1 MPIILSLSKNHD
13 TLWAAGPEGLFR
25 VTDAGL
31 EAVPQP
37 QEHLYCCCAIHDR
50 ILVGGLPHGVAYS
63 LQMGE
68 NWQAGWMDNVEAP
81 VVALA
86 PDPQVEQSGVLLAAT
101 DGGGI
106 LRTANRGQ
114 HWYLRNFG
122 LRSFTVLALAWA
134 PPAPADAWPRWQYVF
149 AATEEGVYHSPNG
162 GRGWKRS
169 ECPEAIYQTLAV
181 DPDFHRTGVVLA
193 GTEGQGLFRSTDAGH
208 SFQPVP
214 DTPAQV
220 NALLATPTGWLL
232 SDESQLWHSNDG
244 LRWTPMPGSQAALV
258 FLADGERVWV
268 GNDEGVITVGLAVE
282 I

>member
-1 MPIILSLSKNHD
+1 MPIILSLSKNQD

-106 LRTANRGQ
+106 LRTTNRGQ

-232 SDESQLWHSNDG
+232 SDESQLWHSADG
-244 LRWTPMPGSQAALV
+244 LHWTPMPGSQAALV
-258 FLADGERVWV
+258 FLADGERVWA
-268 GNDEGVITVGLAVE
+268 GNDEGVTTVGLAVE